1 MRLIAILLLALSAG
15 LALAQDDL
23 VPLPVPAGSVEF
35 TGTWSYMTFDH
46 QNSGPCPPGKPMSGT
61 LSIAGTS
68 DAATVTLLSGAVC
81 SPASMCAFD
90 GEITGNDLVVSTSA
104 IVDDEGGSATSA
116 LRVYFYSADAG
127 GAEVSARYVHPEGI
141 ECHWSHFMEL
151 HRSAEENGE

>member
-104 IVDDEGGSATSA
+104 IVDDEVVSQRKVAELVSQSGRWVVTEQVGPQEW
-116 LRVYFYSADAG
+116 ADG
-127 GAEVSARYVHPEGI
+127 EG
-141 ECHWSHFMEL
+141 C
-151 HRSAEENGE
+151 RR